1 MGDLAKCNIEAELRL
16 DIPPEDPRP
25 PQKMYALPSKDAI
38 PTEIKLGFT
47 YNPPTSSTSPTEI
60 CSKNRSDTV
69 KEVSINGHK
78 SPEKTGRNS
87 SPLSSSRNDLTK
99 NFEKNNAN
107 GNGSITKESDNMSA
121 VSIGTSSSLSSS
133 SSSAVSSPAASIS
146 SSDTDAEA
154 VIISGQATPNSAMSI
169 SPATSEICSILDN
182 GNISGKKYNTTTPSK
197 HKTKQ
202 SSKKHNRDRENRSQ
216 KNSSNHVGVTERS
229 DLDLDW
235 RGTGG

>member
-1 MGDLAKCNIEAELRL
+1 
-16 DIPPEDPRP
+16 
-25 PQKMYALPSKDAI
+25 MYALPSKDAI

-60 CSKNRSDTV
+60 SSKNRSDTV

-87 SPLSSSRNDLTK
+87 SPLSSSRNDLT
-99 NFEKNNAN
+99 KNNAN

-146 SSDTDAEA
+146 SSDT
-154 VIISGQATPNSAMSI
+154 VIS
-169 SPATSEICSILDN
+169 L
-182 GNISGKKYNTTTPSK
+182 
-197 HKTKQ
+197 
-202 SSKKHNRDRENRSQ
+202 
-216 KNSSNHVGVTERS
+216 
-229 DLDLDW
+229 L
-235 RGTGG
+235 

>member
-1 MGDLAKCNIEAELRL
+1 MLINTNFLGFFFSLLSQIIRVKDDLLKWRADLAKCNIEAELRL

-60 CSKNRSDTV
+60 SSKNRSDTHV

-87 SPLSSSRNDLTK
+87 SPLPSSRNDLTK
-99 NFEKNNAN
+99 NFEKNAN

-146 SSDTDAEA
+146 SSDT
-154 VIISGQATPNSAMSI
+154 VIS
-169 SPATSEICSILDN
+169 L
-182 GNISGKKYNTTTPSK
+182 
-197 HKTKQ
+197 
-202 SSKKHNRDRENRSQ
+202 
-216 KNSSNHVGVTERS
+216 
-229 DLDLDW
+229 L
-235 RGTGG
+235 

>member
-1 MGDLAKCNIEAELRL
+1 
-16 DIPPEDPRP
+16 
-25 PQKMYALPSKDAI
+25 MYALPSKDAI

-47 YNPPTSSTSPTEI
+47 YNPPSSSTSPTEI
-60 CSKNRSDTV
+60 SSKNRSDIV

-107 GNGSITKESDNMSA
+107 SGNGSVTKESDNMSA

-146 SSDTDAEA
+146 SSDT
-154 VIISGQATPNSAMSI
+154 VIY
-169 SPATSEICSILDN
+169 LF
-182 GNISGKKYNTTTPSK
+182 
-197 HKTKQ
+197 
-202 SSKKHNRDRENRSQ
+202 
-216 KNSSNHVGVTERS
+216 
-229 DLDLDW
+229 
-235 RGTGG
+235 

>member
-1 MGDLAKCNIEAELRL
+1 MFT
-16 DIPPEDPRP
+16 
-25 PQKMYALPSKDAI
+25 LPSKDAI

-60 CSKNRSDTV
+60 SSKNRSDTHV

-146 SSDTDAEA
+146 SSDT
-154 VIISGQATPNSAMSI
+154 VIFDYTPLR
-169 SPATSEICSILDN
+169 PSEIS
-182 GNISGKKYNTTTPSK
+182 
-197 HKTKQ
+197 
-202 SSKKHNRDRENRSQ
+202 E
-216 KNSSNHVGVTERS
+216 KNWST
-229 DLDLDW
+229 
-235 RGTGG
+235 

>member
-1 MGDLAKCNIEAELRL
+1 METKFHFYLLDIRTIRIHNFLHFSFFSLLSQIIRVKDDLLKWRADLAKCNIEAELRL

-60 CSKNRSDTV
+60 SSKNRSDTV

-121 VSIGTSSSLSSS
+121 ISIGTSSSLSSS

-146 SSDTDAEA
+146 SSDT
-154 VIISGQATPNSAMSI
+154 VIS
-169 SPATSEICSILDN
+169 
-182 GNISGKKYNTTTPSK
+182 
-197 HKTKQ
+197 
-202 SSKKHNRDRENRSQ
+202 
-216 KNSSNHVGVTERS
+216 
-229 DLDLDW
+229 
-235 RGTGG
+235 

>member
-1 MGDLAKCNIEAELRL
+1 
-16 DIPPEDPRP
+16 
-25 PQKMYALPSKDAI
+25 MYALPSKDAI

-47 YNPPTSSTSPTEI
+47 YNPPSLSTSPTEI

-69 KEVSINGHK
+69 KEVSILNGHK

-87 SPLSSSRNDLTK
+87 SLPLSSSHNDLTK

-146 SSDTDAEA
+146 SSDT
-154 VIISGQATPNSAMSI
+154 VISLFFVLFAISEYFMFSLGCQAR
-169 SPATSEICSILDN
+169 
-182 GNISGKKYNTTTPSK
+182 SK
-197 HKTKQ
+197 TIY
-202 SSKKHNRDRENRSQ
+202 
-216 KNSSNHVGVTERS
+216 
-229 DLDLDW
+229 
-235 RGTGG
+235 